1 VGDKP
6 KPAFVAKPGV
16 GDKPKPFEKPDF
28 SDSGRREF
36 EDREKNF
43 HASSARRYER
53 KSFDRNG
60 PRRDYGDK
68 PRYGGDRPR
77 YGDREGG
84 ERRSYAP
91 GGSGFG
97 GRPQRRDFDR
107 GGSGRAGFERRE
119 SSRDEKP
126 KFDHGAKVDPTKT
139 DFGGTG
145 SSLQD
150 KRMALLQRAKES
162 VKEAFTGKGA
172 ALAQSIRALDDLDY
186 TKSLLF
192 SRLQEYYGIH
202 FPELKLDNME
212 SYAKI
217 AALGDRK
224 GLDEKK
230 LAFLGHGKATQVVK
244 LAEKSFGSDLTKEEM
259 ESVQNFA
266 TALVTASES
275 REKMAKFIDEEAN
288 RVMPNVTALTDAF
301 LAARFLSLAGSL
313 EKMARMPSSTIQ
325 VMGAETALFMHLRS
339 HGRTPP
345 PKHGI
350 IFQSALV
357 RGAPLEQR
365 GKIARALAGKISIAV
380 KADAYTGNFIAE
392 KLKKDLDERLKEIRG

>member
-1 VGDKP
+1 
-6 KPAFVAKPGV
+6 
-16 GDKPKPFEKPDF
+16 
-28 SDSGRREF
+28 
-36 EDREKNF
+36 
-43 HASSARRYER
+43 
-53 KSFDRNG
+53 
-60 PRRDYGDK
+60 
-68 PRYGGDRPR
+68 
-77 YGDREGG
+77 
-84 ERRSYAP
+84 
-91 GGSGFG
+91 
-97 GRPQRRDFDR
+97 
-107 GGSGRAGFERRE
+107 
-119 SSRDEKP
+119 
-126 KFDHGAKVDPTKT
+126 
-139 DFGGTG
+139 
-145 SSLQD
+145 
-150 KRMALLQRAKES
+150 MALLQRAKES

-224 GLDEKK
+224 GLSEKK
-230 LAFLGHGKATQVVK
+230 LAFLGHGKAAQVVK
-244 LAEKSFGSDLTKEEM
+244 LAEKSFGSDLTKEEI

-266 TALVTASES
+266 SALVTASES
-275 REKMAKFIDEEAN
+275 REKLAKFIDEEAL
-288 RVMPNVTALTDAF
+288 RVMPNVTALTDPF

-392 KLKKDLDERLKEIRG
+392 KLKADLDERLKEIRG